1 MSIDS
6 IEEQIRNLYKLTA
19 YTENERTLR
28 LYCRMIVNR
37 MECKKATVR
46 AAAPRNSTALLSF

>member
-1 MSIDS
+1 MSIDI

-19 YTENERTLR
+19 FTDNERTLR
-28 LYCRMIVNR
+28 MYCRMIVSR

-46 AAAPRNSTALLSF
+46 AAALQAI

>member
-1 MSIDS
+1 MSVEK
-6 IEEQIRNLYKLTA
+6 IEAQIKNLFALTA

-28 LYCRMIVNR
+28 MYCRMIVNR

-46 AAAPRNSTALLSF
+46 AAAVQAI

>member
-1 MSIDS
+1 MSIES
-6 IEEQIRNLYKLTA
+6 IV

-28 LYCRMIVNR
+28 MYCRMIVNR

-46 AAAPRNSTALLSF
+46 AAALQVTM